1 MATSERPI
9 LVGVDGSAAA
19 KAAARYA
26 AVEADDIGV
35 DLRLLHV
42 VPTVAVGT
50 LRRSVDSLD
59 VIDAPRLQHRRD
71 VMFSEAVGVATSVL
85 PPDRVTTHMVAGE
98 RVPTLLTAAEDA
110 RLVVLGA
117 PWHRRID
124 RLVTGS
130 VVSGVAAR
138 AHVPVVGVPEGWT
151 TAREHGRVVVGVRH
165 PEDPVSVDLVRRA
178 IEIAAIRKCRLTIL
192 HAWEFPVVYDNMI
205 ATTDDEQAW
214 SDVRLGELE
223 ALVNMVGRSDPE
235 VAIDFQV
242 SHGQGANALVEAS
255 ADADL
260 VLITRREHGFP
271 LGHLGSAGRAVLL
284 ASRCPVEVVPPEPR
298 PRPGTPAGPA
308 AVEKPDHLQK
318 GQDDVTP

>member
-1 MATSERPI
+1 MATNERPI
-9 LVGVDGSAAA
+9 LVGVDGSSAAT
-19 KAAARYA
+19 AAVRYA
-26 AVEADDIGV
+26 AVEADDLGV

-42 VPTVAVGT
+42 IPTVAVGT

-59 VIDAPRLQHRRD
+59 VIDVPRLQQRRD
-71 VMFSEAVGVATSVL
+71 RMFGEAVALATSVL
-85 PPDRVTTHMVAGE
+85 PSDRVTTHMVAGE
-98 RVPTLLTAAEDA
+98 RVPTLLAAAEDA

-117 PWHRRID
+117 PWHRRLD
-124 RLVTGS
+124 RLITGS
-130 VVSGVAAR
+130 VVSGVSAR
-138 AHVPVVGVPEGWT
+138 AQVPVVGVPEGWT

-178 IEIAAIRKCRLTIL
+178 LEIAAIRKCRLTVL

-214 SDVRLGELE
+214 TDIRRGELD
-223 ALVNMVGRSDPE
+223 ALVSMAGGPDPE

-242 SHGQGANALVEAS
+242 SHGQGAHLLVMAS

-260 VLITRREHGFP
+260 LVITRREHGFP

-284 ASRCPVEVVPPEPR
+284 ASHCPVEVIPPGPVAG
-298 PRPGTPAGPA
+298 PDVPAGSA
-308 AVEKPDHLQK
+308 GD
-318 GQDDVTP
+318 